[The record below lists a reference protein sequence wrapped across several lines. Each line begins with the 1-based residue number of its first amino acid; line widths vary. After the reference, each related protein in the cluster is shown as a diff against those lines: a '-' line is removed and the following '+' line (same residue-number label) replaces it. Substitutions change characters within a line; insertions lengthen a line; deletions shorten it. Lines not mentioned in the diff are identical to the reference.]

1 PLPKQSEID
10 AATKALQDALQALAV
25 DKTVLQN
32 AINTAN
38 SKREEEYT
46 AQTWKALEDALT
58 AVNPV
63 NEDETATQSKVDEAT
78 RNLEEA
84 INNLVLLTEKPV
96 LTFIETDKKALE
108 REVVAKYS
116 LENQNKTKIKSITA
130 TLK

>member
-1 PLPKQSEID
+1 MESVK
-10 AATKALQDALQALAV
+10 
-25 DKTVLQN
+25 
-32 AINTAN
+32 
-38 SKREEEYT
+38 
-46 AQTWKALEDALT
+46 DALT

-130 TLK
+130 TLKKEKQLLAL